1 MPTRHEHVF
10 TSRRMNPDELAP
22 VDRDLVERAIA
33 AASRAYAPYSRFLVG
48 AALRMGSGA
57 VVEGNNQENAS
68 FPAGICAERT
78 ALHHAMAMDPKGV
91 VQCIAVAV
99 PQVKGDAPVSPCG
112 ICRQALLEQETRQGA
127 PLRVLLAA
135 SSGAVIE
142 IERAADLLPLH
153 FDASFLP
160 K

>member
-1 MPTRHEHVF
+1 M
-10 TSRRMNPDELAP
+10 
-22 VDRDLVERAIA
+22 DRELVERAIA
-33 AASRAYAPYSRFLVG
+33 AASRAYAPYSRLLVG
-48 AALRMGSGA
+48 AALRMGSGT

-153 FDASFLP
+153 FDASFLS

>member
-1 MPTRHEHVF
+1 M
-10 TSRRMNPDELAP
+10 
-22 VDRDLVERAIA
+22 DRELVEQAIA

-68 FPAGICAERT
+68 FSAGICAERT

-91 VQCIAVAV
+91 VRCIAVAV

-142 IERAADLLPLH
+142 IERAAELLPLH
-153 FDASFLP
+153 FDASFLT